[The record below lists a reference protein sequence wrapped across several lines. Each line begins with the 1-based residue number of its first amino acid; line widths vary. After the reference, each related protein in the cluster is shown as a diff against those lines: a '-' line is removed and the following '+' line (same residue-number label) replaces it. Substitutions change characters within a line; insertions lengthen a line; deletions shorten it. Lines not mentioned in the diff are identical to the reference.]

1 MNVVMMWCRS
11 MEENIIS
18 IDNMLPWNEPEDKIN
33 FQKVFNE
40 KNIVMGRKTYESME
54 KDFLAKQKI
63 YVMTS
68 HQDYELISQNHEI
81 ISSQKDLGDI
91 EDDLYIAG
99 GREVYEL
106 FLTGKEA
113 LKPEIIV
120 DCVYEGAID
129 NLGGNK
135 NTITECM
142 KIVEKNYRRLTPF
155 YQKGNVKSAILVRKG
170 EFVEQSI
177 LRKIVSILENGANIV

>member
-1 MNVVMMWCRS
+1 
-11 MEENIIS
+11 
-18 IDNMLPWNEPEDKIN
+18 
-33 FQKVFNE
+33 
-40 KNIVMGRKTYESME
+40 
-54 KDFLAKQKI
+54 
-63 YVMTS
+63 MTS

-81 ISSQKDLGDI
+81 ISSQKDLKDI

-142 KIVEKNYRRLTPF
+142 KIVEKNYRRITPF
-155 YQKGNVKSAILVRKG
+155 YQKGKVKSVILVRKG